1 MKKVLTFVFI
11 LYSILGFSQSHNI
24 KFRIRNYT
32 NDTLLLAY
40 FYGEQ
45 QLVKDTLY
53 SIKPNYF
60 EYKGDSLIHPGSYI
74 ALVYPSKEYFQF
86 LVGEKDQKF
95 SIETDYTELQK
106 IKVKGSKENKLFFKY
121 LDYIKD
127 QNKVAQ
133 DLLTKRKDFGED
145 SIKVDSIDNIL
156 QKLNNEVGDYQ
167 LGIMKK
173 YPETITSLLIK
184 MNRDIE
190 IPDFDGSEEEVKMK
204 RYQYYRKHYF
214 DNIDLKNPSI
224 LYTPDIHNKIVTYVD
239 KLTVPHADSI
249 NNSIDTILGKM
260 SPGSDIWQYYVSFF
274 LNKYAKSNIIGMD
287 AVYVHMVQNYYAKGL
302 TPWVEEKALLRI
314 IDNAIR
320 MESVLIGKEAPK
332 LKLYK
337 EDGSPVSLRDIKAK
351 YTVLMFWKPD
361 CGHCKRSMPS
371 LLDFADKYK
380 SQGVEVVAI
389 CTKLGKKVK
398 QCWDGVKELKMDSLK
413 YNLGDSKNLSGFH
426 ANYNIRATPTV
437 FILDKDKKILIKQI
451 PTDKL
456 GEIMDSIIEEEKIN
470 NHESK

>member
-1 MKKVLTFVFI
+1 MKKVLTIVFVF
-11 LYSILGFSQSHNI
+11 YSIFLFSQKGHSI
-24 KFRIRNYT
+24 QFRINNYT

-40 FYGEQ
+40 FYGDQ

-86 LVGEKDQKF
+86 LVDDKDQKF
-95 SIETDYTELQK
+95 KITTDYLDLQNV
-106 IKVKGSKENKLFFKY
+106 KVKGSKENKLFYDY
-121 LDYIKD
+121 LGYIKQ

-133 DLLTKRKDFGED
+133 DLLSKREKSKDD
-145 SIKVDSIDNIL
+145 SIAVKSIDDKL
-156 QKLNNEVGDYQ
+156 QDLNKEVGKYQ
-167 LGIMKK
+167 LKTIKK

-190 IPDFDGSEEEVKMK
+190 IPDFEGTEEDMKMK
-204 RYQYYRKHYF
+204 RYRYYKRHYF
-214 DNIDLKNPSI
+214 DNIDLKNSAI
-224 LYTPDIHNKIVTYVD
+224 LYTPDIHRKIETYID
-239 KLTVPHADSI
+239 KLTVPHPDSI
-249 NNSIDTILGKM
+249 AVSIDEVLRRM
-260 SPGSDIWQYYVSFF
+260 SPDSDIWRYYVSHF
-274 LNKYAKSNIIGMD
+274 LNKFAKSNIIGMD

-320 MESVLIGKEAPK
+320 LESVLIGKTAPA

-337 EDGSPVSLRDIKAK
+337 QDSTEVNLKEINAD
-351 YTVLMFWKPD
+351 YTVLLFWKPS
-361 CGHCKRSMPS
+361 CGHCRNSMPA
-371 LLDFADKYK
+371 LLEFAEKYK
-380 SQGVEVVAI
+380 DKGVEVVTI

-398 QCWDGVKELKMDSLK
+398 KCWEGVKELNMDKLE
-413 YNLGDSKNLSGFH
+413 YNLGDYKNLSGFH

-451 PTDKL
+451 PTEKL
-456 GEIMDSIIEEEKIN
+456 GEIIDQIMEDDNKEK
-470 NHESK
+470 